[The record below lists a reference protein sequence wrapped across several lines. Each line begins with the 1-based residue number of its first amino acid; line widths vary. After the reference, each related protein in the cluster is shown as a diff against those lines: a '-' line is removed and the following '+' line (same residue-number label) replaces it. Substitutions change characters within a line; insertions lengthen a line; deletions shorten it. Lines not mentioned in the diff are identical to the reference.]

1 MEGREGWK
9 GSFQVIWVTCVKLQ
23 CLGEAPRKGYC
34 LKEKQKEKKNKRLC
48 KLVAW
53 LSGETKIVINILL
66 MVKRTDPASFIPRGP
81 KVQC

>member
-34 LKEKQKEKKNKRLC
+34 LKEKQKEKKIKDFVN
-48 KLVAW
+48 W
-53 LSGETKIVINILL
+53 
-66 MVKRTDPASFIPRGP
+66 
-81 KVQC
+81 